1 MAHWTMLSMAVAL
14 IALLLYSWNFDGS
27 AALAFG
33 LLDRF
38 GTDRVSQRVL
48 GLNDVYANESIL
60 AESGEWDP
68 MHHMGGNSPWFPK
81 YAGTVQEGLDL
92 PQGCRVDQVHM
103 ISRHAERYPT
113 VLAGVRMLELY
124 QHLQKANMTFSGDLG
139 FVNDWNF
146 FMRNP
151 AQRFENLVATG
162 AYAGTL
168 EAFATGVKLKSRYE
182 HLLDD
187 ALARKQ
193 TTFWASGS
201 KRVIE
206 TAKYFGA
213 GFFGVDWPVFADLQV
228 IPETRKRRTSTLT
241 PGKSCRKYGD
251 NVDGYGHDYGA
262 RMLYNWRSQ
271 YLPPIVARL
280 QRENPGISFTEAHV
294 YSMQE
299 LCGFETIA
307 LGSSPWCGVFT
318 EEELESFEYAR
329 DLLHYYKAGPG
340 NPYSGAMG
348 MLWLNATANLLKEGP
363 EKAGSLFLSFVHDG
377 DITPMLSALEL
388 FPQSIDLPTTHIL
401 RNRTWKTS
409 DVIPMGGR
417 IIFERLAC
425 AAPQYCWDN
434 AEFGYPNHKYCT
446 PPAEEYHVRINV
458 NDGIVALPGCEDG
471 PGHSC
476 PLETF
481 MGRVSRRA
489 TEVGTFAE
497 ICGISG
503 DGHEGLDFLHQ

>member
-1 MAHWTMLSMAVAL
+1 
-14 IALLLYSWNFDGS
+14 
-27 AALAFG
+27 
-33 LLDRF
+33 
-38 GTDRVSQRVL
+38 
-48 GLNDVYANESIL
+48 
-60 AESGEWDP
+60 
-68 MHHMGGNSPWFPK
+68 
-81 YAGTVQEGLDL
+81 
-92 PQGCRVDQVHM
+92 
-103 ISRHAERYPT
+103 
-113 VLAGVRMLELY
+113 MLELY
-124 QHLQKANMTFSGDLG
+124 QHLQKANMTYSGDLS

-213 GFFGVDWPVFADLQV
+213 GFFGVDWHDFADLQV

-241 PGKSCRKYGD
+241 PGKTCRKYGD
-251 NVDGYGHDYGA
+251 NVDGNGHDFGA
-262 RMLYNWRSQ
+262 RMLYEWRSH
-271 YLPPIVARL
+271 YLPPLVARL
-280 QRENPGISFTEAHV
+280 QRENPGISFTEANV

-307 LGSSPWCGVFT
+307 LGGSPWCDVFT
-318 EEELESFEYAR
+318 EEELESFGKGLKAYLDCAHEPELTFMLVEYAR

-388 FPQSIDLPTTHIL
+388 FPQSIDLPATHIL

-446 PPAEEYHVRINV
+446 PPAEDFHVRINV

-471 PGHSC
+471 PGRSC
-476 PLETF
+476 SLETF
-481 MGRVSRRA
+481 MGRVSRRS
-489 TEVGTFAE
+489 TEIGSFAE

>member
-1 MAHWTMLSMAVAL
+1 MAHWTMLSMVVAL
-14 IALLLYSWNFDGS
+14 IALLLYSWNLDSS

-38 GTDRVSQRVL
+38 GSDRISQRVL
-48 GLNDVYANESIL
+48 GLNDIPANDSIL
-60 AESGEWDP
+60 AVSEEWDP

-81 YAGTVQEGLDL
+81 NAGTVQEGLDL

-124 QHLQKANMTFSGDLG
+124 QHLQKANMTFSGDLS

-182 HLLDD
+182 HLLED

-193 TTFWASGS
+193 TTFWASGA

-206 TAKYFGA
+206 TAKYFGHTRNKEA
-213 GFFGVDWPVFADLQV
+213 TDEYVDAWKKL
-228 IPETRKRRTSTLT
+228 S
-241 PGKSCRKYGD
+241 
-251 NVDGYGHDYGA
+251 
-262 RMLYNWRSQ
+262 MLYEWRSH

-307 LGSSPWCGVFT
+307 LGSSPWCDVFT
-318 EEELESFEYAR
+318 KEELESFEYAR

-363 EKAGSLFLSFVHDG
+363 EKSGSLFLSFVHDG

-388 FPQSIDLPTTHIL
+388 FPQNIDLPTTHIL

-446 PPAEEYHVRINV
+446 PPADEYHIRVNV

-471 PGHSC
+471 PG
-476 PLETF
+476 
-481 MGRVSRRA
+481 
-489 TEVGTFAE
+489 
-497 ICGISG
+497 
-503 DGHEGLDFLHQ
+503 

>member
-1 MAHWTMLSMAVAL
+1 MLSTVVAL
-14 IALLLYSWNFDGS
+14 IALLLYSWNLDGS
-27 AALAFG
+27 AAFAFG

-38 GTDRVSQRVL
+38 GSDRISQRVL
-48 GLNDVYANESIL
+48 GLNDVPANESVL
-60 AESGEWDP
+60 AVSEEWDP

-81 YAGTVQEGLDL
+81 SAGTVQEGLDL

-103 ISRHAERYPT
+103 
-113 VLAGVRMLELY
+113 
-124 QHLQKANMTFSGDLG
+124 HLQKANMTFSGDLS

-182 HLLDD
+182 HLLED

-213 GFFGVDWPVFADLQV
+213 GFFGVDWHKFADLQV

-251 NVDGYGHDYGA
+251 NVDGYGHDYGS
-262 RMLYNWRSQ
+262 RMLYEWRSH

-280 QRENPGISFTEAHV
+280 QRENPGTSFTETHV

-307 LGSSPWCGVFT
+307 LGSSPWCDVFT
-318 EEELESFEYAR
+318 KEELESFGKHLEMHIGHAYEPQLTSLLAEYAR

-388 FPQSIDLPTTHIL
+388 FQQDIDLPTTHIL
-401 RNRTWKTS
+401 SNRTWKTS
-409 DVIPMGGR
+409 DIIPMGGR

-489 TEVGTFAE
+489 TEVGNFAE
-497 ICGISG
+497 ICGISR
-503 DGHEGLDFLHQ
+503 DGPEGLDFLHQ